1 MLVNVNMTSKFGKK
15 EAKTFHFVSAI
26 PVTQSSSITSTAS
39 SSTLG
44 QSRTEDEIES
54 TTMNVNVTLNVTAEG
69 KWWECFL
76 FSIFIGIKCKFM
88 FFIDASAI
96 AEIDTDFPNDITKL
110 AFVRWIYISTNGN

>member
-1 MLVNVNMTSKFGKK
+1 MDKSKKKQSKLTDFVTKQSSEAPSHTGTTRKSRMINMNMLVNVNMTSRFGKK
-15 EAKTFHFVSAI
+15 EAKTFYFVSAI

-69 KWWECFL
+69 K
-76 FSIFIGIKCKFM
+76 
-88 FFIDASAI
+88 
-96 AEIDTDFPNDITKL
+96 
-110 AFVRWIYISTNGN
+110 